1 MQFRV
6 LWPGNEDV
14 ISEQGLFT
22 SGVGEF
28 DSQMHLSLASTLACF
43 RLSVTVFHR

>member
-1 MQFRV
+1 MPEWEVQFRV

-14 ISEQGLFT
+14 ISEKGVFT

-28 DSQMHLSLASTLACF
+28 
-43 RLSVTVFHR
+43 